1 MKLRITSLL
10 LPAALLAGACAT
22 TEYPPAAPPPELPPE
37 SPPRALPEYYGTLE
51 PFAAEAVYFVV
62 TDRFVDGDPGNNQVG
77 QGGAERGTFDRPI
90 RLAGEGPA
98 NIGYLGGDFRGI
110 LDNASYIADMGFTAL
125 WITPIVDNPDEAFTG
140 STPPGEGMFADR
152 GKTGYHGYWGV
163 NFFEVDEH
171 LESPSLTFADLA
183 HSLYDDYGIKL
194 VLDIVCNHGSPAY
207 TMPEDQPKFG
217 ELYDASGTLVAD
229 HQNLHPTALD
239 PDNPLHA
246 FFNREPDLAQLA
258 DLNDANPDVLEYLA
272 AAYLHWIEQGA
283 RAFRIDTIK
292 HMPDSF
298 WKSFSDAIRDRHPD
312 FFMFAE
318 SWSYDAT
325 EIARHTRPANG
336 GISVLDFPGQLAM
349 NEVFADDA
357 PYSRLLGYL
366 HLDDRVYENPY
377 ELMTFYDNHDM
388 ARMDADDD
396 GFIDANNWVF
406 TSRGI
411 PVIYYGSEIG
421 FEAGAREH
429 AGNRNY
435 FGQEN
440 VERARNHGIRAA
452 LSAVA
457 GLRQRVPALQRGLQ
471 VNLEFGDDTAVFYR
485 ILRHGGTEQTAL
497 VLLNKSD
504 DAVRIPVAEW
514 TGPDGQ
520 VDWRDAA
527 SGMPVSLAGPE
538 RPVTV
543 DAHGVRVLVARWLP
557 RDRDV
562 VARLARLQAA
572 LGSD

>member
-1 MKLRITSLL
+1 MTFRIYGRL
-10 LPAALLAGACAT
+10 LPAALLVAACAT
-22 TEYPPAAPPPELPPE
+22 TRVPPAEPPPESILPQTP
-37 SPPRALPEYYGTLE
+37 PEYYGTLE
-51 PFAAEAVYFVV
+51 PFAADAVYFVV
-62 TDRFVDGDPGNNQVG
+62 TDRFVDGDPGNNHVE
-77 QGGAERGTFDRPI
+77 QGGAELGTFDRPI
-90 RLAGEGPA
+90 RLAGRGPA
-98 NIGYLGGDFRGI
+98 NIGYLGGDFQGI
-110 LDNASYIADMGFTAL
+110 LDNASYIADMGFSAL

-163 NFFEVDEH
+163 NFFAVDEH

-183 HSLYDDYGIKL
+183 HALREDYGIKL

-207 TMPEDQPKFG
+207 TMPVDQPKFG
-217 ELYDASGTLVAD
+217 EIYDANGTLVAD
-229 HQNLHPTALD
+229 HQNLHPSELD
-239 PDNPLHA
+239 PANPLHA
-246 FFNREPDLAQLA
+246 FYNRKPDLAQLS
-258 DLNDANPDVLEYLA
+258 DLNESNPQVFEYLT
-272 AAYLHWIEQGA
+272 AAYLHWIGQGA

-298 WKSFSDAIRDRHPD
+298 WKSFRDAIRERHPD

-325 EIARHTRPANG
+325 EIARHTRPENG

-349 NEVFADDA
+349 NEVFADGA
-357 PYSRLLGYL
+357 PYSQLLGYL

-388 ARMDADDD
+388 ARMDADDE

-435 FGQEN
+435 FGQHN
-440 VERARNHGIRAA
+440 VERARNHGIRDA
-452 LSAVA
+452 LASVA
-457 GLRQRVPALQRGLQ
+457 GLRQRLPALQRGLQ
-471 VNLEFGDDTAVFYR
+471 LNLDFGDDTAVFYR
-485 ILRHGGTEQTAL
+485 VLRHGGVEQTAL
-497 VLLNKSD
+497 VLLNRSD
-504 DAVRIPVAEW
+504 DALRIPVGDW
-514 TGPDGQ
+514 VGPDGG
-520 VDWRDAA
+520 VDWYDAA
-527 SGMPVSLAGPE
+527 SGAPAVFDEPARSVA
-538 RPVTV
+538 V
-543 DAHGVRVLVARWLP
+543 DAHGVRVLVAEWLP
-557 RDRDV
+557 SDHDI

-572 LGSD
+572 VPAD

>member
-1 MKLRITSLL
+1 MTFRIYGRL
-10 LPAALLAGACAT
+10 LPAALLVAACAT
-22 TEYPPAAPPPELPPE
+22 TRVPPAEPPPESILPQTP
-37 SPPRALPEYYGTLE
+37 PEYYGTLE
-51 PFAAEAVYFVV
+51 PFAADAVYFVV
-62 TDRFVDGDPGNNQVG
+62 TDRFVDGDPGNNHVE
-77 QGGAERGTFDRPI
+77 QGGAELGTFDRPI
-90 RLAGEGPA
+90 RLAGRGPA
-98 NIGYLGGDFRGI
+98 NIGYLGGDFQGI
-110 LDNASYIADMGFTAL
+110 LDNASYIADMGFSAL

-171 LESPSLTFADLA
+171 LESPTLGFAGLA
-183 HSLYDDYGIKL
+183 RALYDDYGIKL

-217 ELYDASGTLVAD
+217 ELYDANGTLVAD
-229 HQNLHPTALD
+229 HENLHPSALD
-239 PDNPLHA
+239 PHNPLHA
-246 FFNREPDLAQLA
+246 FYNREPDLAQLS
-258 DLNDANPDVLEYLA
+258 DLNDENPDVFEYLT

-318 SWSYDAT
+318 SWSYDAA
-325 EIARHTRPANG
+325 EIARHTRPENG

-349 NEVFADDA
+349 NEVFADGA
-357 PYSRLLGYL
+357 PYSRLLEYL
-366 HLDDRVYENPY
+366 HLDDRVYANPY

-388 ARMDADDD
+388 ARMNADDD

-406 TSRGI
+406 TSRDI

-435 FGQEN
+435 FGQQN

-452 LSAVA
+452 LSSVA
-457 GLRQRVPALQRGLQ
+457 ELRRRLPALQRGLQ
-471 VNLEFGDDTAVFYR
+471 VNLEFGDDTAAFYR
-485 ILRHGGTEQTAL
+485 VLRHGGAEQTAL

-504 DAVRIPVAEW
+504 DAVRIPVGDWA
-514 TGPDGQ
+514 GPDGS
-520 VDWRDAA
+520 VVWRDAA
-527 SGMPVSLAGPE
+527 RRAPVAFTGEPRS
-538 RPVTV
+538 VSV
-543 DAHGVRVLVARWLP
+543 DAHGVRVLVAEWVP
-557 RDRDV
+557 QDRDIV
-562 VARLARLQAA
+562 QRLVRLQAA
-572 LGSD
+572 VTAD